1 MLWSN
6 DSDGVPL
13 SNAEHGLPPLF
24 KAKGYE
30 VVDAG
35 FHQPLSDD
43 FSAQIAV
50 LKAAGVDI
58 VTGVFLPPDFTRHSG
73 ANAPS
78 RASGPKLSRWPRRCC
93 FQLRL
98 RR

>member
-58 VTGVFLPPDFTRHSG
+58 VTRVFLPPDFTDILEPMRPAGLPAQSCHGGQGVVVS
-73 ANAPS
+73 N
-78 RASGPKLSRWPRRCC
+78 CD
-93 FQLRL
+93 
-98 RR
+98 